1 MKQISKVAAPV
12 VALVLSVATLTF
24 SVKALAS
31 PTTTTTLSPQTVAA
45 GEAYAEA
52 FLARQPIPPGAQL
65 VATLPTPLPPSGD
78 ISGSGTSMAHH
89 EYELPRSVSVE
100 GYVES
105 HLPTG
110 ETLNG
115 TGTGGGPNTPTT
127 HTLELA
133 ANCASPHIT
142 YCGVSYA
149 TITVNGQQELRV
161 DVQVVWLPIV
171 HVTMPMKGLV
181 TVTGFGAT
189 SLVRGSSEPSSVVL
203 SEAQARQLRD
213 QIGALKDM
221 SQNVVCME
229 DSALLDITVT
239 QNNKVVWRAIA
250 DECPGELRI
259 TGSTGAHLLD
269 DRNCAFWHVVNAF
282 FPSGTA
288 SATKSDS
295 SSICADTN
303 NG

>member
-1 MKQISKVAAPV
+1 MRQKSKTVVPV

-24 SVKALAS
+24 SVTALAS
-31 PTTTTTLSPQTVAA
+31 PTTTTTLSPQTMAA
-45 GEAYAEA
+45 GLAYADA

-65 VATLPTPLPPSGD
+65 VATLPTPLPATGD
-78 ISGSGTSMAHH
+78 ISTSGAATAHH
-89 EYELPRSVSVE
+89 EYEVPTSVSVDA
-100 GYVES
+100 YVET
-105 HLPTG
+105 HLPAG
-110 ETLNG
+110 EARNG
-115 TGTGGGPNTPTT
+115 TGTSGGPHSPAT

-149 TITVNGQQELRV
+149 TATVNGRQELRV

-171 HVTMPMKGLV
+171 HVSMPMSGLV
-181 TVTGFGAT
+181 TVTGYGAT

-203 SEAQARQLRD
+203 SQSQARQLSD
-213 QIGALKDM
+213 QIGGLKDM
-221 SQNVVCME
+221 SQNVVCLE

-239 QNNKVVWRAIA
+239 QNNKVEWRAIA

-259 TGSTGAHLLD
+259 SGSAGASLLD
-269 DRNCAFWHVVNAF
+269 DRNCAFWHVVNSF
-282 FPSGTA
+282 FPAGTA
-288 SATKSDS
+288 SATKTDS
-295 SSICADTN
+295 SSSCSDTE